1 MPAPALSSRPVRIA
15 ATLAAFVLFAWVFA
29 QALGRWTA
37 PTPTRMHPPALAQ
50 PVATILASGL
60 WSGGGVPSES
70 PVPVSTVE
78 SFSLLGV
85 MAERDGGG
93 YAVVRSRSGARVVAP
108 GGEIVPGVTLVGV
121 DAHQVRVRDGGGER
135 MVELRRASAPVPS
148 PGKAAATQVLSAP
161 RPSAAPTLS
170 TRPASAACALPAGF
184 RGPVLKLHA
193 ELVEGLVAQPESWRA
208 LLAPDDGA
216 LVVRDEGGFA
226 TLLGLARGD
235 RLTVANGV
243 ALREADDLVAAVLKP
258 LIASQPVRIAGLRA
272 GQPREILMLNAGACP

>member
-1 MPAPALSSRPVRIA
+1 MLSLSGRPVRIA
-15 ATLAAFVLFAWVFA
+15 ATLAAFALFAWVFA
-29 QALGRWTA
+29 QALVRLSA
-37 PTPTRMHPPALAQ
+37 PAPAARHPPAPSQ

-60 WSGGGVPSES
+60 GSGAATPSAA
-70 PVPVSTVE
+70 PVSAPAAE
-78 SFSLLGV
+78 SFALLGV

-121 DAHQVRVRDGGGER
+121 DAHQVRVRDSGGER
-135 MVELRRASAPVPS
+135 TVELHRASTSVPS
-148 PGKAAATQVLSAP
+148 PGKAVATQAVSAP
-161 RPSAAPTLS
+161 RASAAPTPS
-170 TRPASAACALPAGF
+170 TRAASAACTPPAGF

-243 ALREADDLVAAVLKP
+243 ALRDADDLVAAVLKP

-272 GQPREILMLNAGACP
+272 GQPREILVLNAGACP

>member
-1 MPAPALSSRPVRIA
+1 MLALTGRPVRIV
-15 ATLAAFVLFAWVFA
+15 ATLVAFALFAWVLA
-29 QALGRWTA
+29 QAFLRLTA
-37 PTPTRMHPPALAQ
+37 PTPAAMHAPAPAQ

-60 WSGGGVPSES
+60 WSGAAAPSAA
-70 PVPVSTVE
+70 PVSASAAET
-78 SFSLLGV
+78 FALLGV

-135 MVELRRASAPVPS
+135 TVELRRVSTPVPP
-148 PGKAAATQVLSAP
+148 PGKGVASQVVSAP
-161 RPSAAPTLS
+161 RASAAPTLA
-170 TRPASAACALPAGF
+170 TRATSAACAAPAGF

-208 LLAPDDGA
+208 LLAPEDGA

-243 ALREADDLVAAVLKP
+243 ALQDTDDLVAAVLKP

-272 GQPREILMLNAGACP
+272 GQPREILVLNAGACP

>member
-1 MPAPALSSRPVRIA
+1 MLGLNGRPVRIV
-15 ATLAAFVLFAWVFA
+15 ATLAAFALFAWVLA
-29 QALGRWTA
+29 QALLRLTS
-37 PTPTRMHPPALAQ
+37 PTPAAMHPPAPTQ

-60 WSGGGVPSES
+60 WSGASAPSAS
-70 PVPVSTVE
+70 PGPASTAE
-78 SFSLLGV
+78 SFALLGV
-85 MAERDGGG
+85 MAERHGGG
-93 YAVVRSRSGARVVAP
+93 YAVVRSRSGARVVVP
-108 GGEIVPGVTLVGV
+108 GGEIVPGVTLVAV

-135 MVELRRASAPVPS
+135 AVELRRASTPVPP
-148 PGKAAATQVLSAP
+148 PGKAVATQAVSAP
-161 RPSAAPTLS
+161 RSSAAPTLS
-170 TRPASAACALPAGF
+170 SRASAACAPPAGF

-208 LLAPDDGA
+208 LLVPEDGA

-243 ALREADDLVAAVLKP
+243 ALQDTDDLVAAVLKP

-272 GQPREILMLNAGACP
+272 GQPREILVLNAGTCP